1 MMPSKTP
8 RLFHFSVLPYLT
20 CWLFILMLFP
30 HECRVD
36 SEAPG
41 FREKKEKRGHQR
53 TIPLTLTPLKGRKL
67 SHKSQE
73 VFHLLLIGHN
83 CLPGYYYL
91 QGRWESKN
99 LGKRGR
105 GQWLPTFHCL
115 PYTGRL
121 MLLKVP
127 TAGKCGFWISNWVSF
142 PKLVPS
148 SLHLGSLFFYFKT
161 RLSDT

>member
-8 RLFHFSVLPYLT
+8 RLFYFSVLPYLT
-20 CWLFILMLFP
+20 CWLFILILFP

-53 TIPLTLTPLKGRKL
+53 TISLTLTPLKGSKTFPQAPRSFPFT
-67 SHKSQE
+67 SHWPQLLTW
-73 VFHLLLIGHN
+73 LLLFAREIRE
-83 CLPGYYYL
+83 
-91 QGRWESKN
+91 QEFREE
-99 LGKRGR
+99 
-105 GQWLPTFHCL
+105 WLPTSHCL

-148 SLHLGSLFFYFKT
+148 PYTWVPSSFTL
-161 RLSDT
+161 RLDFQICRHG